1 MPSGKPKNEVKA
13 LTYVIGAVAGAV
25 FGVAAGFIKYF
36 LLWRPIAK
44 GVRSCDTKHVYGN
57 MAISMLINVAVLLTV
72 YFLRHQWPYSFEATI
87 IATALGLS
95 LAGKLFPL
103 KAALTQGTATA
114 KSDATE
120 DNQLGA
126 E

>member
-13 LTYVIGAVAGAV
+13 LTYVIGAAAGAV
-25 FGVAAGFIKYF
+25 FGAAAGFIKYF
-36 LLWRPIAK
+36 VLWRPIAK
-44 GVRSCDTKHVYGN
+44 GVRTCDTKHVYAN

-72 YFLRHQWPYSFEATI
+72 YFVRHIWPYSFEATI
-87 IATALGLS
+87 IAAALGLS

-103 KAALTQGTATA
+103 KAALVQGTTA
-114 KSDATE
+114 AKPDAAE
-120 DNQLGA
+120 NDQLGV